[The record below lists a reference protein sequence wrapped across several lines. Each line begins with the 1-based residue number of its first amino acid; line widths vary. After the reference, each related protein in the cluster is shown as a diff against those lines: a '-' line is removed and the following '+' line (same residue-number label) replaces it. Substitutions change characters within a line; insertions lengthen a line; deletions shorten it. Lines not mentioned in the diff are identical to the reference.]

1 MATPTF
7 LAGGNTP
14 NRNDTKWF
22 IQQRILGAL
31 KDGSN
36 LSGAGVPDN
45 SLGNNGDVY
54 VNTINGDIYTKSGGT
69 WAITTGGTGPAGG
82 SGAVGAVDPEGV
94 VTAAAGT
101 TYVNSV
107 NHSFWLK
114 EAGVG
119 NTGWIQYIG

>member
-1 MATPTF
+1 MANPTF
-7 LAGGNTP
+7 LGGGHTP
-14 NRNDTKWF
+14 NRNDSKWL
-22 IQQRILGAL
+22 IEQRILGAL
-31 KDGSN
+31 MDGGN

-45 SLGNNGDVY
+45 SLGNNGDIY
-54 VNTINGDIYTKSGGT
+54 VNTINGDVYSKSGGT
-69 WAITTGGTGPAGG
+69 WTLATGGVGPAGG
-82 SGAVGAVDPEGV
+82 SGLVGAVDPEGAV
-94 VTAAAGT
+94 VATAGT